1 MTFVTLNECPP
12 GLFRTEDGIYGFKS
26 EYATKVSDGYKCDAY
41 CLESGEYFQGG
52 RESSAARGEILVEP
66 VDFLAELEKLRMQHK
81 HLAADIDEAKAG
93 HDRTRDRL
101 REAEAA
107 KRDAE
112 NQKRFFEARAS
123 EAERRAERAQGAAME
138 LRGRLLEIRD
148 NQMVRRADLT
158 GGRELPDAYD
168 SGVPF

>member
-1 MTFVTLNECPP
+1 MSFVTLNQCPP
-12 GLFRTEDGIYGFKS
+12 GVFRTEVGTYGFKS

-52 RESSAARGEILVEP
+52 VEGTEARGELLVEP
-66 VDFLAELEKLRMQHK
+66 VNFLDELDKLRMQHK
-81 HLAADIDEAKAG
+81 HLAADLDETKAA

-107 KRDAE
+107 KRDSD
-112 NQKRFFEARAS
+112 NQRRFFESRAT
-123 EAERRAERAQGAAME
+123 EAERRLEQAQGVAME

-148 NQMVRRADLT
+148 NRMVRRGDLVPPQ
-158 GGRELPDAYD
+158 GLPDPYD
-168 SGVPF
+168 DGIPF